1 MGKTVLHRTVFLF
14 YNLLRSPLFSVW
26 RWLAKNIFQEC
37 IFTEFFTIFAEN
49 TFK

>member
-14 YNLLRSPLFSVW
+14 YNLHALLFFSVW

-37 IFTEFFTIFAEN
+37 IFTEFFTTFAEN